1 MKNITSFII
10 NKHLIIGKYVI
21 VLMAIIGISML
32 FPRNYFNYDFDINKP
47 WKYDNLYAPFSFT
60 INKLADS
67 IEAEKKQVLSN
78 LHPYYSFD
86 ENSTQVSTQQFVKAL
101 NRHLVLVRK
110 KKKKKNVKLD
120 SAQYVKIAQKLFE
133 DVYRKGILNLADSYE
148 EPLDSTSG
156 IINVLVGD
164 HGNIG
169 SITPIDDLYT
179 QPNACRYI
187 QNQIKIKRDPSLEF
201 LPQLICN
208 SLQANIVYDDK
219 TTSKII
225 KDRYG
230 EISDT
235 EGYVEQGEVIVAKG
249 AKVTAEAPYK
259 TYQKLLT
266 LEEAYNTQSKEDKNQ
281 SFISK
286 HAIDFG
292 YFIITA
298 IILFIF
304 VLFMQSFEKSAYSSL
319 YELTFILVSISLF
332 LYFVKISIDLQSGSL
347 TLLNLYFL
355 PFCIIPIIIKTFF
368 GSRMALYVH
377 IVIVLLS
384 GFLVPLGY
392 EFIFLHFV
400 AGLVAILYNV
410 QTYYWSH
417 FFIST
422 ALIFFTYS
430 LGFLGISLVQNG
442 SFDSIQWN
450 VFGWLGINAFL
461 TLLAFPLIPIFEK
474 IFGFLS
480 DITLV
485 ELGDLNKPLLKELSK
500 KAPGTFWHSLQ
511 VSNLAE
517 AAAMEIKAN
526 ALLVKVGALYHDIG
540 KIRRPI
546 YFIENQKTAINPHD
560 SLSYLDSA
568 EIIIDHVVH
577 GIVLAKKYKLPNII
591 IDFIR
596 THHGTTRTEY
606 FYQMWIKE
614 NPKKEVDEKQ
624 FRYPGP
630 LPYSRETSIV
640 MMADSIEAASRGL
653 KNPTEEDIHRLVE
666 KIIDGKIQQ
675 NQFVNCDLSF
685 KDINQIKKVFKKQLK
700 SLYHIRIS
708 YPEEG
713 KLHIPNPK
721 GVD

>member
-21 VLMAIIGISML
+21 VLLAIIGISML
-32 FPRNYFNYDFDINKP
+32 FPRNYFNYDFALNKP

-60 INKLADS
+60 INKLEDS
-67 IEAEKKQVLSN
+67 VKAEKKRVLGN
-78 LHPYYSFD
+78 LHPYYNFE
-86 ENSTQVSTQQFVKAL
+86 ENMSEVSTQQFVKAL
-101 NRHLVLVRK
+101 NRYLLLSK
-110 KKKKKNVKLD
+110 EDSLLKNVKHD
-120 SAQYVKIAQKLFE
+120 STKYVKIAKDIFE
-133 DVYRKGILNLADSYE
+133 DVYRKGILKLE
-148 EPLDSTSG
+148 EHYKEPIDSTG
-156 IINVLVGD
+156 IINVLA
-164 HGNIG
+164 GNYAN
-169 SITPIDDLYT
+169 ITTVSDFYT
-179 QPNACRYI
+179 QPDACRYI
-187 QNQIKIKRDPSLEF
+187 QNEIKEFEDEKLEF
-201 LPQLICN
+201 LPQLLCS
-208 SLQANIVYDDK
+208 SLQPNVTFDE
-219 TTSKII
+219 TTTDKII
-225 KDRYG
+225 KDRY
-230 EISDT
+230 EEVSDT
-235 EGYVEQGEVIVAKG
+235 EGFVEQGEVIVAKG
-249 AKVTAEAPYK
+249 AKVTADAPYK
-259 TYQKLLT
+259 TFQKLKT
-266 LEEAYNTQSKEDKNQ
+266 LQEAYNTQSKEDKSQ
-281 SFISK
+281 SFVERHS
-286 HAIDFG
+286 IDLG

-298 IILFIF
+298 IVIFIF

-319 YELTFILVSISLF
+319 YELTFILVSIILF

-347 TLLNLYFL
+347 SVLNLYFL
-355 PFCIIPIIIKTFF
+355 PYCIIPIIIKTFF
-368 GSRMALYVH
+368 GNRMALYVH

-384 GFLVPLGY
+384 GFLVPLGF
-392 EFIFLHFV
+392 EFLFLHFV

-422 ALIFFTYS
+422 ALIFVTYS
-430 LGFLGISLVQNG
+430 LGFLGISLVQEG
-442 SFDSIQWN
+442 SFESIPWN
-450 VFGWLGINAFL
+450 IFGWLVINAFL

-485 ELGDLNKPLLKELSK
+485 ELGDLNKPLLKDLSK

-517 AAAMEIKAN
+517 AAAMEINAN
-526 ALLVKVGALYHDIG
+526 ALLAKVGALYHDIG

-577 GIVLAKKYKLPNII
+577 GIELAKKNNLPNII

-614 NPKKEVDEKQ
+614 NPKKEVDEKL

-630 LPYSRETSIV
+630 LPYSRETAVV
-640 MMADSIEAASRGL
+640 MMSDSIEAASRGL
-653 KNPTEEDIHRLVE
+653 KNPTEEDIHRLVD

-708 YPEEG
+708 YPEADKRQLESRV
-713 KLHIPNPK
+713 NS
-721 GVD
+721 

>member
-1 MKNITSFII
+1 MKNLTSFII

-21 VLMAIIGISML
+21 VLVAIIGISML
-32 FPRNYFNYDFDINKP
+32 FPRNYFSYDFAIDKP

-60 INKLADS
+60 IKKLEDS
-67 IEAEKKQVLSN
+67 IDAEKKRVLSN
-78 LHPYYSFD
+78 LQPYYKFD
-86 ENSTQVSTQQFVKAL
+86 EEVENTTNQQFLRGL
-101 NRHLVLVRK
+101 NRYLL
-110 KKKKKNVKLD
+110 LAQEDSLTASIQGD
-120 SAQYVKIAQKLFE
+120 SARYVKIARKIFAN
-133 DVYRKGILNLADSYE
+133 VYRKGILKLE
-148 EPLDSTSG
+148 ETYGIPLDSSG
-156 IINVLVGD
+156 IINVLM
-164 HGNIG
+164 GNQGTIKAAN
-169 SITPIDDLYT
+169 DFYT
-179 QPNACRYI
+179 QPDACRYI
-187 QNQIKIKRDPSLEF
+187 QNEIKAYRDSSLEF
-201 LPQLICN
+201 LPQLMCG
-208 SLQANIVYDDK
+208 SLQGNFVFDKETTDNIVK
-219 TTSKII
+219 SK
-225 KDRYG
+225 YE

-235 EGYVEQGEVIVAKG
+235 EGYIEQGEVIVAKG
-249 AKVTAEAPYK
+249 AKVTADAPYK
-259 TYQKLLT
+259 TFQKLLT
-266 LEEAYNTQSKEDKNQ
+266 LQEAYNTKITDVENQ
-281 SFISK
+281 SFFEQYLMDI
-286 HAIDFG
+286 G

-298 IILFIF
+298 IVIFIF

-332 LYFVKISIDLQSGSL
+332 LYLIKIAIDLQSG
-347 TLLNLYFL
+347 TLAVLNLYFL

-384 GFLVPLGY
+384 GFLVPLGF
-392 EFIFLHFV
+392 EFLFLHFV

-422 ALIFFTYS
+422 ALILLTYS
-430 LGFLGISLVQNG
+430 LGFLGISLIQEG
-442 SFDSIQWN
+442 SLEGIQWSI
-450 VFGWLGINAFL
+450 FGWLVINAFL

-517 AAAMEIKAN
+517 AAAMEINAN
-526 ALLVKVGALYHDIG
+526 ALLAKVGALYHDIG

-560 SLSYLDSA
+560 SLNYLDSA

-630 LPYSRETSIV
+630 LPYSRETAIV

-653 KNPTEEDIHRLVE
+653 KSPTEEDIHRLVE

-708 YPEEG
+708 YPEAD
-713 KLHIPNPK
+713 KLHVPNK
-721 GVD
+721 ADAS

>member
-1 MKNITSFII
+1 MKNVASFII

-32 FPRNYFNYDFDINKP
+32 FPRNYFSYDFAINKP
-47 WKYDNLYAPFSFT
+47 WKYDNLYSPFSFT
-60 INKLADS
+60 INKLEDS
-67 IEAEKKQVLSN
+67 IEAEKKRVLSN
-78 LHPYYSFD
+78 LHPYYNFE
-86 ENSTQVSTQQFVKAL
+86 ENIAEVSTQQFVKAL
-101 NRHLVLVRK
+101 NRYMLLSKEDSLLK
-110 KKKKKNVKLD
+110 KVNND
-120 SAQYVKIAQKLFE
+120 STKYVKIAKKIFE
-133 DVYRKGILNLADSYE
+133 DVYRKGILKLEESYK
-148 EPLDSTSG
+148 EPIDSTG
-156 IINVLVGD
+156 ILNVLA
-164 HGNIG
+164 GNYAN
-169 SITPIDDLYT
+169 ITTTSDFYS
-179 QPNACRYI
+179 QPDACRYI
-187 QNQIKIKRDPSLEF
+187 QNEIKELKDPNLEF
-201 LPQLICN
+201 LPQLMCN
-208 SLQANIVYDDK
+208 SLQPNIVFDEQ
-219 TTSKII
+219 TTDNII
-225 KDRYG
+225 KDRYS

-249 AKVTAEAPYK
+249 AKVTADAPYK
-259 TYQKLLT
+259 TYQKLQT
-266 LEEAYNTQSKEDKNQ
+266 LQAAYNAQSIDEKKQ
-281 SFISK
+281 SFIGR
-286 HAIDFG
+286 HAMDLG

-298 IILFIF
+298 IVIFIF
-304 VLFMQSFEKSAYSSL
+304 VMFMQSFEKSAYSSL
-319 YELTFILVSISLF
+319 YELTFILVSIMLF

-347 TLLNLYFL
+347 AVLNLYFL
-355 PFCIIPIIIKTFF
+355 PYCIIPIIIKTFF
-368 GSRMALYVH
+368 GNRMALYVH

-384 GFLVPLGY
+384 GFLVPLGFEY
-392 EFIFLHFV
+392 MFLHFV

-422 ALIFFTYS
+422 ALIFATYS
-430 LGFLGISLVQNG
+430 LGFLGISLIQEG
-442 SFDSIQWN
+442 SFDSIPWN
-450 VFGWLGINAFL
+450 IFGWLVINAFL

-485 ELGDLNKPLLKELSK
+485 ELGDLNKPLLKDLSK

-517 AAAMEIKAN
+517 AAAMEINAN

-546 YFIENQKTAINPHD
+546 YFIENQKSAINPHD
-560 SLSYLDSA
+560 SLTYLESA

-577 GIVLAKKYKLPNII
+577 GIVLAKKNNLPNII

-630 LPYSRETSIV
+630 LPYSRETAIV

-708 YPEEG
+708 YPEEDRTPVVNRVG
-713 KLHIPNPK
+713 IQ
-721 GVD
+721 

>member
-21 VLMAIIGISML
+21 VLAAIVGISML
-32 FPRNYFNYDFDINKP
+32 FPRNYFSYDFAVNKP

-60 INKLADS
+60 INKLEDS
-67 IEAEKKQVLSN
+67 IEAEKKRVLTN
-78 LHPYYSFD
+78 LYPYYNFD
-86 ENSTQVSTQQFVKAL
+86 QNMVEVSSEQFDRTL
-101 NRHLVLVRK
+101 NRYLASIQE
-110 KKKKKNVKLD
+110 D
-120 SAQYVKIAQKLFE
+120 SLLQSATKDSIRYAKVAKRLFE
-133 DVYRKGILNLADSYE
+133 NVYRKGILHLEEKYE
-148 EPLDSTSG
+148 YPLDSTG
-156 IINVLVGD
+156 VINVLVG
-164 HGNIG
+164 NYATIKT
-169 SITPIDDLYT
+169 SDDFHS
-179 QPNACRYI
+179 QPDACRYI
-187 QNQIKIKRDPSLEF
+187 QNEIKAFNDTSLEF
-201 LPQLICN
+201 LPQLMCN
-208 SLQANIVYDDK
+208 ILQANITYDK
-219 TTSKII
+219 ETTHNII
-225 KDRYG
+225 KDRHG

-235 EGYVEQGEVIVAKG
+235 EGFVEQGEVIIAKG
-249 AKVTAEAPYK
+249 AKVTAEPPYK
-259 TYQKLLT
+259 TFQKLLT
-266 LEEAYNTQSKEDKNQ
+266 LQEAYNAESTEEKNK
-281 SFISK
+281 SFISEY
-286 HAIDFG
+286 AMDIG

-298 IILFIF
+298 IVLFIF
-304 VLFMQSFEKSAYSSL
+304 VLFMQSFDKSAYSSL
-319 YELTFILVSISLF
+319 YELTFILVSVILF
-332 LYFVKISIDLQSGSL
+332 LYLIKISIDLQAGSL
-347 TLLNLYFL
+347 AVLNLYFL
-355 PFCIIPIIIKTFF
+355 PYCIIPIIIKTFF
-368 GSRMALYVH
+368 GRRMALYVH

-384 GFLVPLGY
+384 GFLVPMGF
-392 EFIFLHFV
+392 EFLFLHFV

-422 ALIFFTYS
+422 ALIFATYS
-430 LGFLGISLVQNG
+430 LGFLGISLIQEG

-450 VFGWLGINAFL
+450 NFGWLVINAFL

-500 KAPGTFWHSLQ
+500 TAPGTFWHSLQ

-517 AAAMEIKAN
+517 AAAMEVKAN
-526 ALLVKVGALYHDIG
+526 ALLAKVGALYHDIG

-560 SLSYLDSA
+560 SLNYLDSA

-577 GIVLAKKYKLPNII
+577 GIELAKKNKLPNII

-630 LPYSRETSIV
+630 LPYSRETAIV

-666 KIIDGKIQQ
+666 KIIDGKIKQ
-675 NQFVNCDLSF
+675 NQFVNCDISF

-708 YPEEG
+708 YPEEN
-713 KLHIPNPK
+713 KMHIPDTAK
-721 GVD
+721 AQ